1 MEKVVRLWRYKRVRH
16 KLKRQNDTKH
26 KQNRLTMNGDEFDE
40 IDEPII
46 DVDDSEE
53 SSAPI
58 IYDISSYGA
67 DYDVDG
73 LVKRLKRGDIFIPPF
88 QRDYVWNQA
97 EASRLVESL
106 LLGLPVPGVF
116 LAKEGDSN
124 KLSVIDGQQRL
135 KSLLFFY
142 EGFFNPKVGDIRRK
156 IFRLKNVQK
165 QFENKTYDELEEE
178 DRIKLD
184 DSIIHATIIKQ
195 ESPNDDNTS
204 IYHVFERLNT
214 GGRKL
219 TPQEIRSAIYIGKL
233 NEMIAE
239 LNDYPAW
246 RDLFG
251 KENNRLKDQEM
262 ILRFFA
268 FYSNLENYSKPL
280 KEFLN
285 KFNGRYRNPSDE
297 EIKRLSSIFKR
308 TSDLILNKIGKNAF
322 RPDRVFNASAFE
334 VLMVGV
340 AKRIDENIDFDS
352 FVRDLDNLYKSQEFV
367 DSITRATS
375 DEKVVELRH
384 SLFNQFIENYVRQ

>member
-1 MEKVVRLWRYKRVRH
+1 
-16 KLKRQNDTKH
+16 
-26 KQNRLTMNGDEFDE
+26 MNGEEFEE
-40 IDEPII
+40 IDEQII

-142 EGFFNPKVGDIRRK
+142 EGFFNPKHNDTRK
-156 IFRLKNVQK
+156 KVFRLKNVQNK
-165 QFENKTYDELEEE
+165 FENKTYEELEEE

-219 TPQEIRSAIYIGKL
+219 TPQEIRTAIYIGKM
-233 NEMIAE
+233 NEMIAD

-246 RDLFG
+246 RELFG
-251 KENNRLKDQEM
+251 KKNNRLKDQEM

-268 FYSNLENYSKPL
+268 FYSDLQNYSKPL

-285 KFNGRYRNPSDE
+285 KFSGRYRNPNDA
-297 EIKRLSSIFKR
+297 EIERLSSIFKR
-308 TSDLILNKIGKNAF
+308 TADLILDKIGKNAF

-334 VLMVGV
+334 VLMVGI
-340 AKRIDENIDFDS
+340 AKRIDEDIDFES
-352 FVRDLDNLYKSQEFV
+352 FIRDLDNLYKNQEFI

-375 DEKVVELRH
+375 DDKVVELRH
-384 SLFNQFIENYVRQ
+384 NLFNQYIVNYVRQ

>member
-1 MEKVVRLWRYKRVRH
+1 
-16 KLKRQNDTKH
+16 
-26 KQNRLTMNGDEFDE
+26 MNGDEFDE

-46 DVDDSEE
+46 DVEDSEE
-53 SSAPI
+53 SAAPM

-67 DYDVDG
+67 DLDVEG
-73 LVKRLKRGDIFIPPF
+73 LVKRLKRGDIFIPSF

-116 LAKEGDSN
+116 LAKEGESN
-124 KLSVIDGQQRL
+124 KMSVIDGQQRL

-142 EGFFNPKVGDIRRK
+142 EGFFNPKEGDSRK
-156 IFRLKNVQK
+156 RVFKLKNVQP
-165 QFENKTYDELEEE
+165 QFEDKTYENLEEE

-184 DSIIHATIIKQ
+184 NSIIHATIIKQ
-195 ESPNDDNTS
+195 ESPNDNNTS

-233 NEMIAE
+233 NEMIAD
-239 LNDYPAW
+239 LNNYPSW
-246 RDLFG
+246 RELFG
-251 KENNRLKDQEM
+251 KKNNRLKDQEM

-268 FYSNLENYSKPL
+268 MYTLLNDYTKPL

-285 KFNGRYRNPSDE
+285 KFNGRYRNPTDE
-297 EIKRLSSIFKR
+297 EIERLSDIFKR
-308 TSDLILNKIGKNAF
+308 TTDLILEKFGKNAF
-322 RPDRVFNASAFE
+322 RPDRVFNAAAFE
-334 VLMVGV
+334 VLMIGIS
-340 AKRIDENIDFDS
+340 KRLDSDIKFDAI
-352 FVRDLDNLYKSQEFV
+352 VQNLEVLYKSQDFI

-375 DEKVVELRH
+375 DDKVVEQRH
-384 SLFNQFIENYVRQ
+384 RLFNEFVERYV

>member
-1 MEKVVRLWRYKRVRH
+1 
-16 KLKRQNDTKH
+16 
-26 KQNRLTMNGDEFDE
+26 MNGDEYDE

-46 DVDDSEE
+46 DVDDAEE
-53 SSAPI
+53 SSAPL

-124 KLSVIDGQQRL
+124 RLSVIDGQQRL
-135 KSLLFFY
+135 KSLLFYY
-142 EGFFNPKVGDIRRK
+142 EGFFNPKEGDSRK
-156 IFRLKNVQK
+156 KVFRLKNVQE
-165 QFENKTYDELEEE
+165 QFESKTYDELEEE

-195 ESPNDDNTS
+195 ESPNDNNTS

-219 TPQEIRSAIYIGKL
+219 TPQEIRSAIYIGKM

-239 LNDYPAW
+239 LNEYPAW
-246 RDLFG
+246 RELFG
-251 KENNRLKDQEM
+251 KKNNRLKDQEM

-268 FYSNLENYSKPL
+268 IYSSLENYSKPL

-285 KFNGRYRNPSDE
+285 KFNGRYRNPNEE
-297 EIKRLSSIFKR
+297 EITRLRSIFER
-308 TSDLILNKIGKNAF
+308 TADLILSKIGKNAF
-322 RPDRVFNASAFE
+322 RPDRVFNAAAFE
-334 VLMVGV
+334 VLMVGI
-340 AKRIDENIDFDS
+340 ARRIDENIDFDS
-352 FVRDLDNLYKSQEFV
+352 FVLDLDKLYKSQEFI

-384 SLFNQFIENYVRQ
+384 SLFDQFMGNYVRQ

>member
-1 MEKVVRLWRYKRVRH
+1 
-16 KLKRQNDTKH
+16 
-26 KQNRLTMNGDEFDE
+26 MNGNEFDG

-53 SSAPI
+53 ATAPI

-106 LLGLPVPGVF
+106 LLGLPVPGIF

-142 EGFFNPKVGDIRRK
+142 EGFFNPKEGESRK
-156 IFRLKNVQK
+156 RVFRLKNVQK
-165 QFENKTYDELEEE
+165 QFENMTYNELEEQ

-233 NEMIAE
+233 NDMIAE
-239 LNDYPAW
+239 LNDYSAW
-246 RDLFG
+246 RELFG
-251 KENNRLKDQEM
+251 KKNNRLKDQEM

-268 FYSNLENYSKPL
+268 MFNYLDNYSKPL

-285 KFNGRYRNPSDE
+285 KFNSKYRNPKNEDIEQFS
-297 EIKRLSSIFKR
+297 LVFKR
-308 TSDLILNKIGKNAF
+308 TIDLILQKFGKNAF

-334 VLMVGV
+334 VLMVGIS
-340 AKRIDENIDFDS
+340 KRLDLNIDYDE
-352 FVRDLDNLYKSQEFV
+352 LIKHIGELYSNPDFV

-375 DEKVVELRH
+375 DDKIVEQRH
-384 SLFNQFIENYVRQ
+384 KLFNDFVEAYVQ

>member
-1 MEKVVRLWRYKRVRH
+1 MN
-16 KLKRQNDTKH
+16 QN
-26 KQNRLTMNGDEFDE
+26 EYDE

-46 DVDDSEE
+46 DVKESEE

-97 EASRLVESL
+97 EASRLIESL
-106 LLGLPVPGVF
+106 LLGLPVPGIF

-142 EGFFNPKVGDIRRK
+142 EGFFNPREGDTRK
-156 IFRLKNVQK
+156 RVFRLRNVQK
-165 QFENKTYDELEEE
+165 EFEDKTYQELEEE

-195 ESPNDDNTS
+195 ETPTDDNTS

-219 TPQEIRSAIYIGKL
+219 TPQEIRSAIYIGGL
-233 NEMIAE
+233 NDMIAE
-239 LNDYPAW
+239 LNDYPSW
-246 RDLFG
+246 RELFG
-251 KENNRLKDQEM
+251 KKNNRLKDQEM
-262 ILRFFA
+262 ILRFLA
-268 FYSNLENYSKPL
+268 VYNNIENYSKPL

-285 KFNGRYRNPSDE
+285 KFNGKYRNPSKE
-297 EIKRLSSIFKR
+297 QIEKFSSIFKR
-308 TSDLILNKIGKNAF
+308 TTDLILNNIGKNAF

-334 VLMVGV
+334 VLMVGI
-340 AKRIDENIDFDS
+340 AKRIDTNLDFDS
-352 FVRDLDNLYKSQEFV
+352 FVRDLNQLYNNPEFI

-375 DEKVVELRH
+375 DDKVLEVRH
-384 SLFNQFIENYVRQ
+384 SLFNNFISGYVRE

>member
-1 MEKVVRLWRYKRVRH
+1 
-16 KLKRQNDTKH
+16 
-26 KQNRLTMNGDEFDE
+26 MNGNN
-40 IDEPII
+40 IDDIDDPVI
-46 DVDDSEE
+46 DVEDSEE
-53 SSAPI
+53 SSTPQ
-58 IYDISSYGA
+58 IYGISSYGA

-97 EASRLVESL
+97 EASRLIESL

-116 LAKEGDSN
+116 LAKESDSN

-142 EGFFNPKVGDIRRK
+142 EGFFNPRDGDTRK
-156 IFRLKNVQK
+156 RVFKLKNVQEK
-165 QFENKTYDELEEE
+165 FEGKTYEDLEED
-178 DRIKLD
+178 DRINLD

-195 ESPNDDNTS
+195 ETPTDDNTS

-233 NEMIAE
+233 NDLISE
-239 LNDYPAW
+239 LNDHSSW
-246 RDLFG
+246 RELFG
-251 KENNRLKDQEM
+251 KQNNRLKDQEM

-268 FYSNLENYSKPL
+268 FYTSLESYSKPL

-285 KFNGRYRNPSDE
+285 RFNGRYRNPTDSE
-297 EIKRLSSIFKR
+297 LERLGNIFKR
-308 TSDLILNKIGKNAF
+308 TTDIIYERIGKNAF
-322 RPDRVFNASAFE
+322 RPDRVFNAAAFE
-334 VLMVGV
+334 VLMVGI
-340 AKRIDENIDFDS
+340 ARRIEDNIDLEAFAD
-352 FVRDLDNLYKSQEFV
+352 DINNLYKNQDFV

-375 DEKVVELRH
+375 DDKVVEERH
-384 SLFNQFIENYVRQ
+384 RLFNEYISQYVQ

>member
-1 MEKVVRLWRYKRVRH
+1 MQAE
-16 KLKRQNDTKH
+16 
-26 KQNRLTMNGDEFDE
+26 E
-40 IDEPII
+40 IDEPVI
-46 DVDDSEE
+46 DVEDNEDTST
-53 SSAPI
+53 PR
-58 IYDISSYGA
+58 IYGISSYGA
-67 DYDVDG
+67 DYDVEG
-73 LVKRLKRGDIFIPPF
+73 LIKRLQRGDIFIPPF

-116 LAKEGDSN
+116 LAKENDSN

-142 EGFFNPKVGDIRRK
+142 EGFFNSKEGDTRK
-156 IFRLKNVQK
+156 RIFKLKNVQAK
-165 QFENKTYDELEEE
+165 FEGKTYEDLEED

-195 ESPNDDNTS
+195 ETPTDDNTS

-233 NEMIAE
+233 NDLIGE
-239 LNDYPAW
+239 LNEYPSW
-246 RDLFG
+246 RELFG
-251 KENNRLKDQEM
+251 KKNNRLKDQEM

-268 FYSNLENYSKPL
+268 MYTSLDSYSKPL

-285 KFNGRYRNPSDE
+285 KFNGRYRNPTDA
-297 EIKRLSSIFKR
+297 EIERLSSIFKR
-308 TSDLILNKIGKNAF
+308 TTDVILKKIGKSAF
-322 RPDRVFNASAFE
+322 RPDRVFNASAFD
-334 VLMVGV
+334 VLMVGI
-340 AKRIDENIDFDS
+340 AKRIDDNIDFES
-352 FVRDLDNLYKSQEFV
+352 VAANINNLYHNQDFV

-375 DEKVVELRH
+375 DDKVVEERH
-384 SLFNQFIENYVRQ
+384 RLFNEYIKQYVQ

>member
-1 MEKVVRLWRYKRVRH
+1 
-16 KLKRQNDTKH
+16 
-26 KQNRLTMNGDEFDE
+26 MNENEFDE

-46 DVDDSEE
+46 DVDEKEE
-53 SSAPI
+53 STAVV

-88 QRDYVWNQA
+88 QRDFVWNQA

-106 LLGLPVPGVF
+106 LLGLPVPGIF

-142 EGFFNPKVGDIRRK
+142 EGFFNPKEGDMRKK
-156 IFRLKNVQK
+156 IFKLKNVQSK
-165 QFENKTYDELEEE
+165 FEDKTYDKLEED

-195 ESPNDDNTS
+195 ESPDNDNTS

-233 NEMIAE
+233 NNLINS
-239 LNDYPAW
+239 LNDYPSW
-246 RDLFG
+246 RELFG
-251 KENNRLKDQEM
+251 KKNNRLKDQEM

-268 FYSNLENYSKPL
+268 MYESLNSYSKPL

-285 KFNGRYRNPSDE
+285 KYNLKHKNPSQEKIE
-297 EIKRLSSIFKR
+297 ELSKIFKA
-308 TSDLILNKIGKNAF
+308 TTDIVLNKFGKSAF
-322 RPDRVFNASAFE
+322 RPDRVFNAATFE
-334 VLMVGV
+334 VLMVGI
-340 AKRIDENIDFDS
+340 AKRIDKKIDYETMLENIGS
-352 FVRDLDNLYKSQEFV
+352 LYKDQGFTDAV
-367 DSITRATS
+367 TRATS
-375 DEKVVELRH
+375 DEKVVEERH
-384 SLFNQFIENYVRQ
+384 RLFDEFIEKYVQ

>member
-1 MEKVVRLWRYKRVRH
+1 
-16 KLKRQNDTKH
+16 
-26 KQNRLTMNGDEFDE
+26 MNGNEFDE

-46 DVDDSEE
+46 DVEDSEE
-53 SSAPI
+53 SAAPM

-67 DYDVDG
+67 DLDVEG

-116 LAKEGDSN
+116 LAKEGESN
-124 KLSVIDGQQRL
+124 KMSVIDGQQRL

-142 EGFFNPKVGDIRRK
+142 EGFFNPKDEDSRK
-156 IFRLKNVQK
+156 RVFKLKNVQP
-165 QFENKTYDELEEE
+165 QFEDKTYESLEEE

-184 DSIIHATIIKQ
+184 NSIIHATIIKQ
-195 ESPNDDNTS
+195 ESPNDNNTS

-233 NEMIAE
+233 NEMIAD
-239 LNDYPAW
+239 LNNYPSW
-246 RDLFG
+246 RELFG
-251 KENNRLKDQEM
+251 KKNNRLKDQEM

-268 FYSNLENYSKPL
+268 MYTLLSDYNKPL

-285 KFNGRYRNPSDE
+285 KFNGRYKNPTDDE
-297 EIKRLSSIFKR
+297 IERLSDVFKR
-308 TSDLILNKIGKNAF
+308 TTDLILEKFGKNAF
-322 RPDRVFNASAFE
+322 KPDRVFNAAAFE
-334 VLMVGV
+334 VLMIGIS
-340 AKRIDENIDFDS
+340 KRLDSNIEFDS
-352 FVRDLDNLYKSQEFV
+352 IVKNLGDLYKSQEFI

-375 DEKVVELRH
+375 DDKVVEQRH
-384 SLFNQFIENYVRQ
+384 RLFNEFIERYV

>member
-1 MEKVVRLWRYKRVRH
+1 
-16 KLKRQNDTKH
+16 
-26 KQNRLTMNGDEFDE
+26 MNGDEFDE
-40 IDEPII
+40 IDEQII
-46 DVDDSEE
+46 DVDENEE
-53 SSAPI
+53 SVAAV

-67 DYDVDG
+67 DYDVEG
-73 LVKRLKRGDIFIPPF
+73 LVKRLQRGDIFIPPF

-106 LLGLPVPGVF
+106 LLGLPVPGIF
-116 LAKEGDSN
+116 LAKESDSN

-142 EGFFNPKVGDIRRK
+142 EGFFNPKKGDSRK
-156 IFRLKNVQK
+156 KVFRLKNVQD
-165 QFENKTYDELEEE
+165 QFEGKTYDELKEE

-195 ESPNDDNTS
+195 ESPSDDNTS

-233 NEMIAE
+233 NNLITE
-239 LNDYPAW
+239 LNDYPSW

-251 KENNRLKDQEM
+251 KKNNRLKDQEM

-268 FYSNLENYSKPL
+268 MYTLLDKYNKPL

-285 KFNGRYRNPSDE
+285 KFNCKYRNPSNE
-297 EIKRLSSIFKR
+297 ELESFAYIFKK
-308 TSDLILNKIGKNAF
+308 TTNIILKRFGTNAF

-334 VLMVGV
+334 VLMVNI
-340 AKRIDENIDFDS
+340 AKRIDENVDYKHFVANIDK
-352 FVRDLDNLYKSQEFV
+352 LYKDQDFI

-375 DEKVVELRH
+375 DDKVVELRH
-384 SLFNQFIENYVRQ
+384 QLFNDFMDNYVH

>member
-1 MEKVVRLWRYKRVRH
+1 
-16 KLKRQNDTKH
+16 
-26 KQNRLTMNGDEFDE
+26 MNGNQDDLEE
-40 IDEPII
+40 KII
-46 DVDDSEE
+46 DVDEKEE
-53 SSAPI
+53 STPPI

-67 DYDVDG
+67 DYDVEG

-97 EASRLVESL
+97 EASRLIESL

-116 LAKEGDSN
+116 LAKENNSN

-135 KSLLFFY
+135 KSLFFFY
-142 EGFFNPKVGDIRRK
+142 DGFFNPKEGDTRK
-156 IFRLKNVQK
+156 RVFKLKNVQNK
-165 QFENKTYDELEEE
+165 FEGKTYDELEEE
-178 DRIKLD
+178 DRINLD

-195 ESPNDDNTS
+195 EIPNDDNTS

-219 TPQEIRSAIYIGKL
+219 TPQEIRTAIYIGKL
-233 NEMIAE
+233 NDLIDE

-246 RDLFG
+246 RELYG
-251 KENNRLKDQEM
+251 KKSNRLKDQEM
-262 ILRFFA
+262 ILRFLA
-268 FYSNLENYSKPL
+268 MYSEFDSYSKPL

-285 KFNGRYRNPSDE
+285 KFNSKHRNPTE
-297 EIKRLSSIFKR
+297 EELDKFSNLFKE
-308 TSDLILNKIGKNAF
+308 TTDIILQYFGKSAF

-340 AKRIDENIDFDS
+340 AKRLNENVDYQS
-352 FVRDLDNLYKSQEFV
+352 LSDNIKELYNEQEFV

-375 DEKVVELRH
+375 DDKVVEIRH
-384 SLFNQFIENYVRQ
+384 KMFNDFILDYVQ

>member
-1 MEKVVRLWRYKRVRH
+1 
-16 KLKRQNDTKH
+16 
-26 KQNRLTMNGDEFDE
+26 MNGNNIEELDD
-40 IDEPII
+40 PVI
-46 DVDDSEE
+46 DVEESEE
-53 SSAPI
+53 ASSPQ
-58 IYDISSYGA
+58 IYGISSYGA

-116 LAKEGDSN
+116 LAKESDSN

-142 EGFFNPKVGDIRRK
+142 EGFFNPKEGDTKKRV
-156 IFRLKNVQK
+156 FRLKNVQEK
-165 QFENKTYDELEEE
+165 FEGKTYEELEED
-178 DRIKLD
+178 DRINLD
-184 DSIIHATIIKQ
+184 DSILHATIIKQ
-195 ESPNDDNTS
+195 ETPTDDNTS

-233 NEMIAE
+233 NDLISD
-239 LNDYPAW
+239 LNDYPSW
-246 RDLFG
+246 RELFG
-251 KENNRLKDQEM
+251 KKNNRLKDQEM

-268 FYSNLENYSKPL
+268 IYTSLDIYSKPL

-285 KFNGRYRNPSDE
+285 KFNGRYRNPTDAE
-297 EIKRLSSIFKR
+297 LERLGAIFKR
-308 TSDLILNKIGKNAF
+308 TADIIFERIGKNAF
-322 RPDRVFNASAFE
+322 RPDRVFNAAAFE
-334 VLMVGV
+334 VLMVGI
-340 AKRIDENIDFDS
+340 AKRIDDDIDFES
-352 FVRDLDNLYKSQEFV
+352 FANNINSLYKNQDFV

-375 DEKVVELRH
+375 DDKVVADRH
-384 SLFNQFIENYVRQ
+384 RLFNEYINQYVQ

>member
-1 MEKVVRLWRYKRVRH
+1 
-16 KLKRQNDTKH
+16 
-26 KQNRLTMNGDEFDE
+26 MNGEEFDE
-40 IDEPII
+40 IDEPVI

-53 SSAPI
+53 STAPM

-67 DYDVDG
+67 DLDVEG
-73 LVKRLKRGDIFIPPF
+73 LVKRLKRGDIFVPPF

-106 LLGLPVPGVF
+106 LLGLPVPGIF

-124 KLSVIDGQQRL
+124 KMSVIDGQQRL

-142 EGFFNPKVGDIRRK
+142 EGFFNPREAESKKKVFK
-156 IFRLKNVQK
+156 LKNVQP
-165 QFENKTYDELEEE
+165 QFEEKTYESLEEE

-184 DSIIHATIIKQ
+184 NSIIHATIIKQ
-195 ESPNDDNTS
+195 ESPNDNNTS

-233 NEMIAE
+233 NEMISD
-239 LNDYPAW
+239 LNDHPSW
-246 RDLFG
+246 RVLFG
-251 KENNRLKDQEM
+251 KKNNRLKDQEM

-268 FYSNLENYSKPL
+268 MYTLLNDYTKPL

-285 KFNGRYRNPSDE
+285 KFNGRYRNPTDQ
-297 EIKRLSSIFKR
+297 EITRLSDVFKR
-308 TSDLILNKIGKNAF
+308 TTDIILEKFGKSAF
-322 RPDRVFNASAFE
+322 RPDRVFNAAAFE
-334 VLMVGV
+334 VLMIGIS
-340 AKRIDENIDFDS
+340 KRLDANIDFDS
-352 FVRDLDNLYKSQEFV
+352 LVKNIGDLYRTREFA

-375 DEKVVELRH
+375 DEKVVVQRHEL
-384 SLFNQFIENYVRQ
+384 FDAFINTYVQ

>member
-1 MEKVVRLWRYKRVRH
+1 M
-16 KLKRQNDTKH
+16 
-26 KQNRLTMNGDEFDE
+26 DENQIEETDE
-40 IDEPII
+40 QII
-46 DVDDSEE
+46 DVEDSEE
-53 SSAPI
+53 LIAPI

-88 QRDYVWNQA
+88 QRDYVWNQT

-106 LLGLPVPGVF
+106 LLGLPVPGIF
-116 LAKEGDSN
+116 LAKEGETN

-142 EGFFNPKVGDIRRK
+142 EGYFNPKAEDSRRK
-156 IFRLKNVQK
+156 IFRLKNVQQ
-165 QFENKTYDELEEE
+165 QFENKTYEELEEE

-184 DSIIHATIIKQ
+184 DSIMHATIIKQ

-219 TPQEIRSAIYIGKL
+219 TPQEIRSAIYIGKTNDL
-233 NEMIAE
+233 ISE
-239 LNDYPAW
+239 LNDFPAW
-246 RDLFG
+246 RELFG
-251 KENNRLKDQEM
+251 KKNNRLKDQEM

-268 FYSNLENYSKPL
+268 IYLKLENYSKPL

-285 KFNGRYRNPSDE
+285 KFNSRNRNPSDE
-297 EIKRLSSIFKR
+297 EIQKLSELFTK
-308 TSDLILNKIGKNAF
+308 TTDFILKNIGKNAF
-322 RPDRVFNASAFE
+322 RPDRIFNASAFE
-334 VLMVGV
+334 VLMVWV
-340 AKRIDENIDFDS
+340 AKN
-352 FVRDLDNLYKSQEFV
+352 LDQNLDTQNLASGLETLYKNQEFL

-384 SLFNQFIENYVRQ
+384 RHFKQFGETYVLK